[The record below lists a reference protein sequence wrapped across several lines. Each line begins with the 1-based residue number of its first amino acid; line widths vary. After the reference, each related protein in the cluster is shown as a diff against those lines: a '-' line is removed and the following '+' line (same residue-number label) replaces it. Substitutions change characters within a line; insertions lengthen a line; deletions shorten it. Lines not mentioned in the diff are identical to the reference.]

1 MVVKR
6 DELCLQCPEEEKDL
20 QGGLLRDNS
29 DDSSKVADPWVCL
42 VSVRLGLLAQVESA
56 GGVH

>member
-6 DELCLQCPEEEKDL
+6 DELCLQSPGEEKDL

-29 DDSSKVADPWVCL
+29 DDSSKVADP
-42 VSVRLGLLAQVESA
+42 
-56 GGVH
+56 

>member
-29 DDSSKVADPWVCL
+29 DDSSKVADP
-42 VSVRLGLLAQVESA
+42 
-56 GGVH
+56 